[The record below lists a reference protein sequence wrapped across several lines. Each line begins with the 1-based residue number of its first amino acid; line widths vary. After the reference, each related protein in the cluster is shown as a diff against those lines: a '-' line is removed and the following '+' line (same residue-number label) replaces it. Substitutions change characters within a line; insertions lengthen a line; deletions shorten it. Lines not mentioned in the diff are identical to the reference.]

1 MRDSSLHGTNVAV
14 RLKSARTRGGGIED
28 VAYRNLTGTANAAVQ
43 ISLQREPAFPRPR
56 RLSRHVARYE
66 HDEPRT
72 NVSATPVIRD
82 VSVSA
87 LDVDVSRGPEK
98 EDAFLACLGLDD
110 SPITGI
116 AFDDVRVAGSDS
128 ATCAYCSGTAAG
140 ADPAPCFA

>member
-1 MRDSSLHGTNVAV
+1 MI
-14 RLKSARTRGGGIED
+14 RG
-28 VAYRNLTGTANAAVQ
+28 
-43 ISLQREPAFPRPR
+43 
-56 RLSRHVARYE
+56 
-66 HDEPRT
+66 
-72 NVSATPVIRD
+72 

-128 ATCAYCSGTAAG
+128 ATCAYCSGTAEG